1 MRGICMDERKPLALK
16 PLDRYLSV
24 IDVWAMAFG
33 CMVGWGVFAMPGT
46 TFLQVAGPLGT
57 VCSMLI
63 GTVIICIK
71 FKLAEEKDVRSP
83 GGKSSDEADV
93 GTESAPEMDI
103 QMPVMDGY
111 EAARAIRALDNPELA
126 EIPIIAMTAN
136 AFKEDE
142 QAAEQA
148 GMQGHIAKPIDLQK
162 MMETIRTVLHR
173 KG

>member
-1 MRGICMDERKPLALK
+1 MDFTGRRLL
-16 PLDRYLSV
+16 
-24 IDVWAMAFG
+24 
-33 CMVGWGVFAMPGT
+33 
-46 TFLQVAGPLGT
+46 
-57 VCSMLI
+57 
-63 GTVIICIK
+63 
-71 FKLAEEKDVRSP
+71 LAEDNAINMEIAVMILSQAGFTVETAENGKEALDMVASSSP
-83 GGKSSDEADV
+83 GYYDAIL
-93 GTESAPEMDI
+93 MDI

>member
-1 MRGICMDERKPLALK
+1 MDFTGR
-16 PLDRYLSV
+16 R
-24 IDVWAMAFG
+24 
-33 CMVGWGVFAMPGT
+33 
-46 TFLQVAGPLGT
+46 FL
-57 VCSMLI
+57 
-63 GTVIICIK
+63 
-71 FKLAEEKDVRSP
+71 LAEDNAINMEIAVMILSQAGFTVETAENGKEALDMVASSSP
-83 GGKSSDEADV
+83 GYYDAIL
-93 GTESAPEMDI
+93 MDI